1 MDDLL
6 SEKEQIEQ
14 MRAWWSDYGFYV
26 IGGVILGAG
35 LLFGWNHMQTTER
48 NAEIAASN
56 LYRQLTD
63 IVVDARVEE
72 AEDLLDQLVDEYP
85 DSSYTAQSRLA
96 MARLY
101 MDENRDQDAAD
112 ALRAMIDGNV
122 TAEFKTIGQIR
133 LAKILLYQDKADEV
147 VTLLAG
153 LEEGAFAAR
162 AADVLGDAYVLLGR
176 NSEAREAYQRALAE
190 TGNAATVNQQFV
202 QYKLL
207 DLPEEADD
215 DMPAEL
221 PDAGTEDAVAE
232 DAAGTEDALAEDA
245 AGAENEVV
253 AADDT
258 VAEEGE
264 E

>member
-6 SEKEQIEQ
+6 SEKEQLEQ
-14 MRAWWSDYGFYV
+14 MRTWWSEYGLYV

-35 LLFGWNHMQTTER
+35 LLFGWNYVQNSER

-56 LYRQLTD
+56 LYGDLTD
-63 IVVDARVEE
+63 IVV
-72 AEDLLDQLVDEYP
+72 AENVAAAETLAEQLVAEYP
-85 DSSYTAQSRLA
+85 DSSYTAQARLA

-112 ALRAMIDGNV
+112 TLRALIDSNV
-122 TAEFKTIGQIR
+122 ADEFKTVAQIR

-147 VTLLAG
+147 VTLLEG
-153 LEEGAFAAR
+153 TEEGAFAAR

-176 NSEAREAYQRALAE
+176 ISDAREAYQRALAE

-207 DLPEEADD
+207 DLPVEAPEEILT
-215 DMPAEL
+215 EL
-221 PDAGTEDAVAE
+221 PDAEVEDDVAD
-232 DAAGTEDALAEDA
+232 DAAATDDA
-245 AGAENEVV
+245 AVT
-253 AADDT
+253 DDEAVSDDEA
-258 VAEEGE
+258 VAEEGAE
-264 E
+264 